1 MLVERLGGQVKKAGV
16 SVESFCG
23 QAGGGGGRKC
33 LGSGDGLKV
42 KPAVFPAGLGT
53 EGERKQTR

>member
-23 QAGGGGGRKC
+23 QAGGGVAESAWVLEMG
-33 LGSGDGLKV
+33 
-42 KPAVFPAGLGT
+42 
-53 EGERKQTR
+53 